1 MNKSLLLT
9 WLLFVGGIFGVS
21 TSSTLLVALLRLL
34 FFSSRCA
41 THRIF
46 SPPYLC
52 FLSRI
57 PRRPC
62 HLFLLIFELAKVC
75 QPLGVLFGSFLQNLN
90 FLLLTLVLQSLRK
103 LLLPQLVIGS
113 LIPLMRRLLASFSL
127 TRHTA
132 LDTVNKTLTL
142 LL

>member
-1 MNKSLLLT
+1 
-9 WLLFVGGIFGVS
+9 
-21 TSSTLLVALLRLL
+21 
-34 FFSSRCA
+34 
-41 THRIF
+41 
-46 SPPYLC
+46 
-52 FLSRI
+52 
-57 PRRPC
+57 
-62 HLFLLIFELAKVC
+62 
-75 QPLGVLFGSFLQNLN
+75 
-90 FLLLTLVLQSLRK
+90 LRK